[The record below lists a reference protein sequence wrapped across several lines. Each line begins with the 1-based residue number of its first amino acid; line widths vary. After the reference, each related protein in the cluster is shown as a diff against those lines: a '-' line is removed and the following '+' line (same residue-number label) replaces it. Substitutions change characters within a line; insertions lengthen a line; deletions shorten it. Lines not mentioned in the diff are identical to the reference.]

1 MDTSSKYMN
10 RMRKT
15 CLPIHKERRRAAMN
29 DNKELIQNVEK
40 HSQELYIFKWEMEK
54 GEITVV

>member
-1 MDTSSKYMN
+1 
-10 RMRKT
+10 
-15 CLPIHKERRRAAMN
+15 MN